1 MRADRRERRPRRAN
15 TDDMVAIH
23 RRVGGGA
30 PFAASFFFSR
40 DSQDQTYRNT
50 LRPPSASTCMNPWA
64 SPWEADADDAAPVP
78 LPRSDSPPLEVGA
91 LPSLDVD
98 PWSGQPIVP
107 APPTSDDANLAS
119 LTSASMM
126 IDENV
131 WNESTETGAREDAKE
146 AVTERVDEAS
156 EDVAEES
163 PSAPTPTRA
172 EEPSEDVAEESPSAP
187 TPTRA
192 KEPSKHVSESVDER
206 PSEREVAQEHT
217 NTPSEPA
224 PSSVRSAFSR
234 LGTRVAEWR
243 QARAAA
249 QEEARKQAEAEQS
262 KGWRRVAPAST
273 NTSSKLGSWLK
284 RAPPPPK
291 DTSLKPPSSST
302 TLNADDL
309 AWLDAATSKKEA
321 AASPASDTAPA
332 AHQDTGGRLVP
343 GLGPMTLS
351 ARTYNPL
358 DHDDEHEDDDEFG
371 EIQTYTDGPAPLY
384 DAPISTRPAPYVDRG
399 GGEQGGA
406 LASHTETTYRDTPEK
421 APLALWPPS
430 PPPQPPKAR
439 EHRSSPPRKGGLS
452 RADLDFFE
460 NL

>member
-1 MRADRRERRPRRAN
+1 
-15 TDDMVAIH
+15 
-23 RRVGGGA
+23 
-30 PFAASFFFSR
+30 
-40 DSQDQTYRNT
+40 
-50 LRPPSASTCMNPWA
+50 MNPWA

-146 AVTERVDEAS
+146 AVTECVDEAS

-163 PSAPTPTRA
+163 PSAPTPTCA
-172 EEPSEDVAEESPSAP
+172 E
-187 TPTRA
+187 
-192 KEPSKHVSESVDER
+192 EPSKHVSESVDER
-206 PSEREVAQEHT
+206 PFEREAAQEHT

-273 NTSSKLGSWLK
+273 STSSKLGSWLK

-351 ARTYNPL
+351 ARAYNPL

-384 DAPISTRPAPYVDRG
+384 DAPISTRPAPYADCG
-399 GGEQGGA
+399 EGEQFGA
-406 LASHTETTYRDTPEK
+406 SAPHTEPAYRDTPENT
-421 APLALWPPS
+421 PLVPWPPS
-430 PPPQPPKAR
+430 PPSHPPAAR
-439 EHRSSPPRKGGLS
+439 EPRSSPPRKGGLS

>member
-1 MRADRRERRPRRAN
+1 MYKR
-15 TDDMVAIH
+15 
-23 RRVGGGA
+23 
-30 PFAASFFFSR
+30 
-40 DSQDQTYRNT
+40 Q
-50 LRPPSASTCMNPWA
+50 
-64 SPWEADADDAAPVP
+64 
-78 LPRSDSPPLEVGA
+78 
-91 LPSLDVD
+91 
-98 PWSGQPIVP
+98 
-107 APPTSDDANLAS
+107 
-119 LTSASMM
+119 
-126 IDENV
+126 
-131 WNESTETGAREDAKE
+131 
-146 AVTERVDEAS
+146 
-156 EDVAEES
+156 
-163 PSAPTPTRA
+163 
-172 EEPSEDVAEESPSAP
+172 
-187 TPTRA
+187 
-192 KEPSKHVSESVDER
+192 VSESVDER
-206 PSEREVAQEHT
+206 PSEREAAQEHT

-273 NTSSKLGSWLK
+273 STSSKLGSWLK

-332 AHQDTGGRLVP
+332 AHQDTGGRLAP
-343 GLGPMTLS
+343 GLASMTLS
-351 ARTYNPL
+351 ARAYNPL

-399 GGEQGGA
+399 EGEQFGA
-406 LASHTETTYRDTPEK
+406 SAPHTEPAYRDTPENT
-421 APLALWPPS
+421 PLVPWPPS
-430 PPPQPPKAR
+430 PPSHPPAAR
-439 EHRSSPPRKGGLS
+439 EPRSSPPRKGGLS

>member
-1 MRADRRERRPRRAN
+1 
-15 TDDMVAIH
+15 
-23 RRVGGGA
+23 
-30 PFAASFFFSR
+30 
-40 DSQDQTYRNT
+40 
-50 LRPPSASTCMNPWA
+50 MNPWA

-172 EEPSEDVAEESPSAP
+172 
-187 TPTRA
+187 

-206 PSEREVAQEHT
+206 PSEREAAQEHT

-273 NTSSKLGSWLK
+273 STSSKLGSWLK

-399 GGEQGGA
+399 EGEQFGA
-406 LASHTETTYRDTPEK
+406 SAPHTEPAYRDTPENT
-421 APLALWPPS
+421 PLVPWPPS
-430 PPPQPPKAR
+430 PPSHPPAAR
-439 EHRSSPPRKGGLS
+439 EPRSSPPRKGGLS

>member
-1 MRADRRERRPRRAN
+1 
-15 TDDMVAIH
+15 
-23 RRVGGGA
+23 
-30 PFAASFFFSR
+30 
-40 DSQDQTYRNT
+40 
-50 LRPPSASTCMNPWA
+50 MNPWA

-172 EEPSEDVAEESPSAP
+172 EEPS
-187 TPTRA
+187 
-192 KEPSKHVSESVDER
+192 KHVSESVDER
-206 PSEREVAQEHT
+206 PSEREAAQEHT

-351 ARTYNPL
+351 ARAYNPL

-399 GGEQGGA
+399 EGEQFGA
-406 LASHTETTYRDTPEK
+406 SAPHTEPAYRDTPENT
-421 APLALWPPS
+421 PLVPWPPS
-430 PPPQPPKAR
+430 PPSHPPAAR
-439 EHRSSPPRKGGLS
+439 EPRSSPPRKGGLS

>member
-1 MRADRRERRPRRAN
+1 
-15 TDDMVAIH
+15 
-23 RRVGGGA
+23 
-30 PFAASFFFSR
+30 
-40 DSQDQTYRNT
+40 
-50 LRPPSASTCMNPWA
+50 MNPWA

-172 EEPSEDVAEESPSAP
+172 
-187 TPTRA
+187 

-206 PSEREVAQEHT
+206 PSERETAQEHT

-351 ARTYNPL
+351 ARAYNPL

-399 GGEQGGA
+399 EGEQFGA
-406 LASHTETTYRDTPEK
+406 SAPHTEPAYRDKPENTPLV
-421 APLALWPPS
+421 PWPPS
-430 PPPQPPKAR
+430 PPSHPPAAR
-439 EHRSSPPRKGGLS
+439 EPRSSPPRKGGLS

>member
-1 MRADRRERRPRRAN
+1 
-15 TDDMVAIH
+15 
-23 RRVGGGA
+23 
-30 PFAASFFFSR
+30 
-40 DSQDQTYRNT
+40 
-50 LRPPSASTCMNPWA
+50 MNPWA

-172 EEPSEDVAEESPSAP
+172 EEPSEDVAEES
-187 TPTRA
+187 TRA

-206 PSEREVAQEHT
+206 PSEREAAQEHT

-284 RAPPPPK
+284 RARSPPK

-399 GGEQGGA
+399 GGEQFGA
-406 LASHTETTYRDTPEK
+406 SAPHTEPAYRDTPENT
-421 APLALWPPS
+421 PLVPWPSSPPS
-430 PPPQPPKAR
+430 HPPAAR
-439 EHRSSPPRKGGLS
+439 EPRSSPPRKGGLS

>member
-1 MRADRRERRPRRAN
+1 
-15 TDDMVAIH
+15 
-23 RRVGGGA
+23 
-30 PFAASFFFSR
+30 
-40 DSQDQTYRNT
+40 
-50 LRPPSASTCMNPWA
+50 MNPWA

-172 EEPSEDVAEESPSAP
+172 EEPSEDVAEES
-187 TPTRA
+187 TRA

-206 PSEREVAQEHT
+206 PSEREAAQEHT

-284 RAPPPPK
+284 RAPSPPK

-399 GGEQGGA
+399 EGEQFGA
-406 LASHTETTYRDTPEK
+406 SAPHTEPAYRDTPENT
-421 APLALWPPS
+421 PLVPWPPS
-430 PPPQPPKAR
+430 HPPAAR
-439 EHRSSPPRKGGLS
+439 EPRSSPPRKGGLS

>member
-1 MRADRRERRPRRAN
+1 
-15 TDDMVAIH
+15 
-23 RRVGGGA
+23 
-30 PFAASFFFSR
+30 
-40 DSQDQTYRNT
+40 
-50 LRPPSASTCMNPWA
+50 MNPWA

-156 EDVAEES
+156 EDVAEE
-163 PSAPTPTRA
+163 P
-172 EEPSEDVAEESPSAP
+172 PSAP

-206 PSEREVAQEHT
+206 PSEREAAQEHT

-262 KGWRRVAPAST
+262 KGWRRVVPAST

-351 ARTYNPL
+351 ARAYNPL

-399 GGEQGGA
+399 EGEQFGA
-406 LASHTETTYRDTPEK
+406 SAPHTEPAYRDTPENT
-421 APLALWPPS
+421 PLVPWPPS
-430 PPPQPPKAR
+430 PPSHPPAAS
-439 EHRSSPPRKGGLS
+439 EPRSSPPRKGGLS

>member
-1 MRADRRERRPRRAN
+1 M
-15 TDDMVAIH
+15 
-23 RRVGGGA
+23 
-30 PFAASFFFSR
+30 AASFFFSR
-40 DSQDQTYRNT
+40 DSQDQTHRNT

-131 WNESTETGAREDAKE
+131 WNESTETGARQDAKE
-146 AVTERVDEAS
+146 AVTECVAEPERVDQAS
-156 EDVAEES
+156 EDVANES
-163 PSAPTPTRA
+163 TAVPTPTRA
-172 EEPSEDVAEESPSAP
+172 EEPSEDVANESPSAP
-187 TPTRA
+187 TPIRA
-192 KEPSKHVSESVDER
+192 EEPSVDVSESADER
-206 PSEREVAQEHT
+206 PSEREAAQEHM
-217 NTPSEPA
+217 NTSSEPA

-321 AASPASDTAPA
+321 AASPASDTAPS
-332 AHQDTGGRLVP
+332 AHQDTGESLP
-343 GLGPMTLS
+343 LGLGPMTLS
-351 ARTYNPL
+351 TRAYNPL
-358 DHDDEHEDDDEFG
+358 DNDDDHEDDDDDEFG

-399 GGEQGGA
+399 EGEQFGA
-406 LASHTETTYRDTPEK
+406 SAPHTEPAYRDTPENT
-421 APLALWPPS
+421 PLVPWPPS
-430 PPPQPPKAR
+430 PPSHPPAAR
-439 EHRSSPPRKGGLS
+439 EPRSSPPRKGGLS

>member
-1 MRADRRERRPRRAN
+1 
-15 TDDMVAIH
+15 
-23 RRVGGGA
+23 
-30 PFAASFFFSR
+30 
-40 DSQDQTYRNT
+40 
-50 LRPPSASTCMNPWA
+50 MNPWA

-172 EEPSEDVAEESPSAP
+172 
-187 TPTRA
+187 

-206 PSEREVAQEHT
+206 PSEREAAQEHT

-399 GGEQGGA
+399 EGEQFGA
-406 LASHTETTYRDTPEK
+406 SAPHTEPAYRDTPENT
-421 APLALWPPS
+421 PLVPWPPS
-430 PPPQPPKAR
+430 PPSHPPAAR
-439 EHRSSPPRKGGLS
+439 EPRSSPPRKGGLS

>member
-1 MRADRRERRPRRAN
+1 
-15 TDDMVAIH
+15 
-23 RRVGGGA
+23 
-30 PFAASFFFSR
+30 
-40 DSQDQTYRNT
+40 
-50 LRPPSASTCMNPWA
+50 MNPWA
-64 SPWEADADDAAPVP
+64 SPWEADADDVAPTP

-126 IDENV
+126 IHENV
-131 WNESTETGAREDAKE
+131 WNEPSESSAQEDAKE
-146 AVTERVDEAS
+146 TVTACSDEQERAD
-156 EDVAEES
+156 
-163 PSAPTPTRA
+163 
-172 EEPSEDVAEESPSAP
+172 EPSEDVAEESPSAP
-187 TPTRA
+187 TPIRA
-192 KEPSKHVSESVDER
+192 DEPSENVVDESTAVPAPIRDNEPSESVHER
-206 PSEREVAQEHT
+206 PPEREAAQERT
-217 NTPSEPA
+217 NTSSEPA

-284 RAPPPPK
+284 RAPPPEK
-291 DTSLKPPSSST
+291 GTSHKPPSSST

-309 AWLDAATSKKEA
+309 AWLDAATTKKEA
-321 AASPASDTAPA
+321 AASPASDTAPSA
-332 AHQDTGGRLVP
+332 PQDTGESLAL

-351 ARTYNPL
+351 TRAYNPL
-358 DHDDEHEDDDEFG
+358 DNDDDHEDDDDDEFG

-406 LASHTETTYRDTPEK
+406 LAPHTETTYRDTPEK

-430 PPPQPPKAR
+430 PPTQPPKAR

>member
-1 MRADRRERRPRRAN
+1 
-15 TDDMVAIH
+15 
-23 RRVGGGA
+23 
-30 PFAASFFFSR
+30 
-40 DSQDQTYRNT
+40 
-50 LRPPSASTCMNPWA
+50 MNPWA

-172 EEPSEDVAEESPSAP
+172 
-187 TPTRA
+187 

-206 PSEREVAQEHT
+206 PSEREAAQEHT

-302 TLNADDL
+302 TLNAEDL

-399 GGEQGGA
+399 EGEQFGA
-406 LASHTETTYRDTPEK
+406 SAPHTEPAYRDTPENT
-421 APLALWPPS
+421 PLVPWPPS
-430 PPPQPPKAR
+430 PPSHPPAAR
-439 EHRSSPPRKGGLS
+439 EPRSSPPRKGGLS

>member
-1 MRADRRERRPRRAN
+1 
-15 TDDMVAIH
+15 
-23 RRVGGGA
+23 
-30 PFAASFFFSR
+30 
-40 DSQDQTYRNT
+40 
-50 LRPPSASTCMNPWA
+50 MNPWA

-156 EDVAEES
+156 EDVAEE
-163 PSAPTPTRA
+163 P
-172 EEPSEDVAEESPSAP
+172 PSAP

-206 PSEREVAQEHT
+206 PSEREAAQEHT

-321 AASPASDTAPA
+321 AASPASGTAPA

-351 ARTYNPL
+351 ARAYNPL

-399 GGEQGGA
+399 EGEQFGA
-406 LASHTETTYRDTPEK
+406 SAPHTEPAYRDMPENTPLV
-421 APLALWPPS
+421 PWPPS
-430 PPPQPPKAR
+430 PPSHPPAAR
-439 EHRSSPPRKGGLS
+439 EPRS
-452 RADLDFFE
+452 
-460 NL
+460 

>member
-1 MRADRRERRPRRAN
+1 
-15 TDDMVAIH
+15 
-23 RRVGGGA
+23 
-30 PFAASFFFSR
+30 
-40 DSQDQTYRNT
+40 
-50 LRPPSASTCMNPWA
+50 MNPWA

-156 EDVAEES
+156 EDVAEEP

-206 PSEREVAQEHT
+206 PSEREAAQEHT

-321 AASPASDTAPA
+321 AASPASGTAPA

-351 ARTYNPL
+351 ARAYNPL

-399 GGEQGGA
+399 EGEQFGA
-406 LASHTETTYRDTPEK
+406 SAPHTEPAYRDMPENTPLV
-421 APLALWPPS
+421 PWPPS
-430 PPPQPPKAR
+430 PPSHPPAAR
-439 EHRSSPPRKGGLS
+439 EPRSSPPPKGGLS

>member
-1 MRADRRERRPRRAN
+1 
-15 TDDMVAIH
+15 
-23 RRVGGGA
+23 
-30 PFAASFFFSR
+30 
-40 DSQDQTYRNT
+40 
-50 LRPPSASTCMNPWA
+50 MNPWA

-156 EDVAEES
+156 EDVAEEP
-163 PSAPTPTRA
+163 PSAPMPTRA
-172 EEPSEDVAEESPSAP
+172 E
-187 TPTRA
+187 
-192 KEPSKHVSESVDER
+192 EPSKHVSESVDER
-206 PSEREVAQEHT
+206 PSEREAAQEHT

-399 GGEQGGA
+399 EGEQFGA
-406 LASHTETTYRDTPEK
+406 SAPHTEPAYRDTPENT
-421 APLALWPPS
+421 PLVPWPPS
-430 PPPQPPKAR
+430 PPSHPPAAR
-439 EHRSSPPRKGGLS
+439 EPRSSPPRKGGLS

>member
-1 MRADRRERRPRRAN
+1 
-15 TDDMVAIH
+15 
-23 RRVGGGA
+23 
-30 PFAASFFFSR
+30 
-40 DSQDQTYRNT
+40 
-50 LRPPSASTCMNPWA
+50 MNPWA

-172 EEPSEDVAEESPSAP
+172 
-187 TPTRA
+187 

-206 PSEREVAQEHT
+206 PSEREAAQEHT

-351 ARTYNPL
+351 ARAYNPL
-358 DHDDEHEDDDEFG
+358 DHDDEHEDDDDDEFG

-399 GGEQGGA
+399 EGEQFGA
-406 LASHTETTYRDTPEK
+406 SAPHTEPAYRDTPENT
-421 APLALWPPS
+421 PLVPWPPS
-430 PPPQPPKAR
+430 PPSHPPAAR
-439 EHRSSPPRKGGLS
+439 EPRSSPPRKGGLS

>member
-1 MRADRRERRPRRAN
+1 
-15 TDDMVAIH
+15 
-23 RRVGGGA
+23 
-30 PFAASFFFSR
+30 
-40 DSQDQTYRNT
+40 
-50 LRPPSASTCMNPWA
+50 MNPWA

-163 PSAPTPTRA
+163 PSAPTPTCA
-172 EEPSEDVAEESPSAP
+172 E
-187 TPTRA
+187 
-192 KEPSKHVSESVDER
+192 EPSKHVSESVDER
-206 PSEREVAQEHT
+206 PFEREAAQEHT
-217 NTPSEPA
+217 NTPSEPV

-249 QEEARKQAEAEQS
+249 HEEARKQAEAEQS

-351 ARTYNPL
+351 ARAYNPL

-384 DAPISTRPAPYVDRG
+384 DAPISTRPAPYADCG
-399 GGEQGGA
+399 EGEQFGA
-406 LASHTETTYRDTPEK
+406 SAPHTEPAYRDTPENT
-421 APLALWPPS
+421 PLVPWPPS
-430 PPPQPPKAR
+430 PPSHPPAAR
-439 EHRSSPPRKGGLS
+439 EPRSSPPRKGGLS

>member
-1 MRADRRERRPRRAN
+1 
-15 TDDMVAIH
+15 
-23 RRVGGGA
+23 
-30 PFAASFFFSR
+30 
-40 DSQDQTYRNT
+40 
-50 LRPPSASTCMNPWA
+50 MNPWA

-131 WNESTETGAREDAKE
+131 WNESTETGAREDEKE
-146 AVTERVDEAS
+146 AVTERVDEA
-156 EDVAEES
+156 
-163 PSAPTPTRA
+163 
-172 EEPSEDVAEESPSAP
+172 SEDVAEESPSAP

-206 PSEREVAQEHT
+206 PSEREAAQEHT

-351 ARTYNPL
+351 ARAYNPL

-399 GGEQGGA
+399 EGEQFGA
-406 LASHTETTYRDTPEK
+406 SAPHTEPAYRDTPENT
-421 APLALWPPS
+421 PLVPWPPS
-430 PPPQPPKAR
+430 PPSHPPAAR
-439 EHRSSPPRKGGLS
+439 EPRSSPPRKGGLS

>member
-1 MRADRRERRPRRAN
+1 
-15 TDDMVAIH
+15 
-23 RRVGGGA
+23 
-30 PFAASFFFSR
+30 
-40 DSQDQTYRNT
+40 
-50 LRPPSASTCMNPWA
+50 MNPWA

-172 EEPSEDVAEESPSAP
+172 
-187 TPTRA
+187 

-206 PSEREVAQEHT
+206 PSEREAAQEHT

-273 NTSSKLGSWLK
+273 STSSKLGSWLK

-351 ARTYNPL
+351 ARAYNPL

-399 GGEQGGA
+399 EGEQFGA
-406 LASHTETTYRDTPEK
+406 SAPHTEPAYRDTPENT
-421 APLALWPPS
+421 PLVPWPPS
-430 PPPQPPKAR
+430 PPSHPPAAR
-439 EHRSSPPRKGGLS
+439 EPRSSPPRKGGLS

>member
-1 MRADRRERRPRRAN
+1 
-15 TDDMVAIH
+15 
-23 RRVGGGA
+23 
-30 PFAASFFFSR
+30 
-40 DSQDQTYRNT
+40 
-50 LRPPSASTCMNPWA
+50 MNPWA

-156 EDVAEES
+156 EDVAEEP
-163 PSAPTPTRA
+163 PSAPMPTRA
-172 EEPSEDVAEESPSAP
+172 E
-187 TPTRA
+187 
-192 KEPSKHVSESVDER
+192 EPSKHVSESVDER
-206 PSEREVAQEHT
+206 PSEREAAQEHT
-217 NTPSEPA
+217 NTSSEPA

-309 AWLDAATSKKEA
+309 AWLDAATTKKEA

-343 GLGPMTLS
+343 GLGPMSLS
-351 ARTYNPL
+351 ARAYNPL

-399 GGEQGGA
+399 EGEQFGA
-406 LASHTETTYRDTPEK
+406 SAPHTEPAYRDTPENT
-421 APLALWPPS
+421 PLVPWPPS
-430 PPPQPPKAR
+430 PPSHPPAAR
-439 EHRSSPPRKGGLS
+439 EPRSSPPPKGGLS

>member
-1 MRADRRERRPRRAN
+1 
-15 TDDMVAIH
+15 
-23 RRVGGGA
+23 
-30 PFAASFFFSR
+30 
-40 DSQDQTYRNT
+40 
-50 LRPPSASTCMNPWA
+50 MNPWA

-156 EDVAEES
+156 EDVAEEP

-172 EEPSEDVAEESPSAP
+172 E
-187 TPTRA
+187 
-192 KEPSKHVSESVDER
+192 EPSKHVSESVDER

-351 ARTYNPL
+351 ARAYNPL

-399 GGEQGGA
+399 EGEQFGA
-406 LASHTETTYRDTPEK
+406 SAPHTEPAYRDTPEK

>member
-1 MRADRRERRPRRAN
+1 
-15 TDDMVAIH
+15 
-23 RRVGGGA
+23 
-30 PFAASFFFSR
+30 
-40 DSQDQTYRNT
+40 
-50 LRPPSASTCMNPWA
+50 MNPWA

-172 EEPSEDVAEESPSAP
+172 
-187 TPTRA
+187 

-206 PSEREVAQEHT
+206 PSEREAAQEHT

-351 ARTYNPL
+351 ARAYNPL

-384 DAPISTRPAPYVDRG
+384 DAPISTRPAPYADCG
-399 GGEQGGA
+399 EGEQFGA
-406 LASHTETTYRDTPEK
+406 SAPHTEPAYRDTPENT
-421 APLALWPPS
+421 PLVPWPPS
-430 PPPQPPKAR
+430 PPSHPPAAR
-439 EHRSSPPRKGGLS
+439 EPRSSPPRKGGLS

>member
-1 MRADRRERRPRRAN
+1 M
-15 TDDMVAIH
+15 
-23 RRVGGGA
+23 
-30 PFAASFFFSR
+30 
-40 DSQDQTYRNT
+40 
-50 LRPPSASTCMNPWA
+50 
-64 SPWEADADDAAPVP
+64 
-78 LPRSDSPPLEVGA
+78 
-91 LPSLDVD
+91 
-98 PWSGQPIVP
+98 
-107 APPTSDDANLAS
+107 
-119 LTSASMM
+119 
-126 IDENV
+126 
-131 WNESTETGAREDAKE
+131 
-146 AVTERVDEAS
+146 
-156 EDVAEES
+156 
-163 PSAPTPTRA
+163 PTRA
-172 EEPSEDVAEESPSAP
+172 EEPSEDVAEES
-187 TPTRA
+187 TRA

-206 PSEREVAQEHT
+206 PSEREAAQEHT

-351 ARTYNPL
+351 ARAYNPL

-399 GGEQGGA
+399 EGEQFGA
-406 LASHTETTYRDTPEK
+406 SAPHTEPAYRDTPENT
-421 APLALWPPS
+421 PLVPWPPS
-430 PPPQPPKAR
+430 PPSHPPAAR
-439 EHRSSPPRKGGLS
+439 EPRSSPPRKGGLS